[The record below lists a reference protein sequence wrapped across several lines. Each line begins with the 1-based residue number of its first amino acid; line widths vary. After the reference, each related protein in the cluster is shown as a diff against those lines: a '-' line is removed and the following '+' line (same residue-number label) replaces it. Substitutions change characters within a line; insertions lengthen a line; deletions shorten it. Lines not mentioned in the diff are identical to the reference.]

1 MSAPVAAFERPRLG
15 LNTVFKS
22 GPLFISSKGIGWKS
36 WKKRWFILTR
46 TSLVFFK
53 SDPSALPQRG
63 GEVNL
68 TLGGIDLN
76 NSGSVVV
83 REDKKL
89 LTVLFPDGR
98 DGRAFTL
105 KAETSEDLYEWK
117 TALEHALAQAP
128 SAALIVNGIFRGDT
142 NDSIDGSFNQWR
154 DKRPVKSLVVGRP
167 ILLALEDI
175 DGGPSF
181 LEKALRFL
189 EKYGTNVEGILR
201 QSADVEEVDHRVQEY
216 EQGKTEFAPDEDAH
230 VVGDC
235 VKHILRELPSSP
247 VPASCCTALLEAYKI
262 DRKEV
267 RINAMRSAI
276 LETFPE
282 PNRRLLQRFSRVAL
296 FSYLQKVGIGWKSWK
311 KRWFILTRTSLV
323 FFKSDPSALPQRGG
337 EVNLTLGGIDL
348 NNSGSV
354 VVRED
359 KKLLTVLFPDGRDGR
374 AFTLKAET
382 SEDLYEWKTA
392 LEHALAQA
400 PSAALIV
407 NGIFRGDTNDS
418 IDGSFNQWR
427 DKRPVKSL
435 VVGRPILLA
444 LEDIDGGPSFLE
456 KALRFLEKYGTNVE
470 GILRQSADVEEVD
483 HRVQEYEQGKTEF
496 APDEDAHVVGDCV
509 KHILRELPSSPVP
522 ASCCTALLEAYKID
536 RKEVRINAMRSAI
549 LETFPEPNRR
559 LLQRILKMMHTIS
572 SHAHENRMTPSA
584 VAACMAPLLLRPLL
598 AGECELEDDFDI
610 NGDSSAQLL
619 AAANAANNAQAIIT
633 TLLEEYENIFDEE
646 NLNRC
651 SISADSRIEN
661 SGTEDSTDDEN
672 LDLKDNGYHD
682 AENEVDPETDD
693 DPERV
698 HSGKL
703 SESSGS
709 AGSDLYDYKAFGG
722 DDSDVGSPSKKNHAL
737 VESSNLCVDH
747 QQIRDPNG
755 QLSEEQGKQK
765 NVSDSSI
772 NEINTPSVSPA
783 GESYRSMG
791 EILSSM
797 DTAHPLPMPAFESGA
812 GKPVGKVTGSNVNA
826 KRSSFWGRS
835 NARKTPSMESVDS
848 SGEEE
853 LAIQRLEIAK
863 NDLQHRIAKE
873 ARGNAILQASLE
885 RRKQALHERR
895 LALEQDVSRLQE
907 QLQAE
912 RDLRA
917 ALEVGLS
924 MSSGQFSSS
933 RGMDSKT
940 RAELEEIALAEA
952 DVARLK
958 QKVAELH
965 HQLNQQRQHHYG
977 SLSDACDRY
986 QNVQNHNSQQRFL
999 QQDFDTT
1006 LAYCNQERKQRT
1018 ERLEI
1023 AKNDL
1028 QHRIAKEA
1036 RGNAILQASLER
1048 RKQALHERRL
1058 ALEQD
1063 VSRLQEQLQAERDL
1077 RAALEVGLSMSSG
1090 QFSSSRGMDSKTR
1103 AELEEI
1109 ALAEADVARLKQKVA
1124 ELHHQLNQQRQ
1135 HHYGSLS
1142 DACDRYQNVQNHN
1155 SQQRFLQQDFDTTL
1169 AYCNQ
1174 ERKQRTEESLLGTD
1188 WRSIKG
1194 QALAP
1199 GSSIK
1204 QPSRKQFIDST
1215 SLSDSKST
1223 EASTSMSMDEL
1234 CAVDSASVPS
1244 TSRAAEVIEYP
1255 RHPSAASSTLVELT
1269 SRLDFFKER
1278 RSQLMEQLH
1287 NLDLNYGTTSSQDF
1301 VYRPSSPP
1309 WN

>member
-1 MSAPVAAFERPRLG
+1 MRDDLLG
-15 LNTVFKS
+15 NK
-22 GPLFISSKGIGWKS
+22 
-36 WKKRWFILTR
+36 
-46 TSLVFFK
+46 
-53 SDPSALPQRG
+53 
-63 GEVNL
+63 
-68 TLGGIDLN
+68 
-76 NSGSVVV
+76 
-83 REDKKL
+83 
-89 LTVLFPDGR
+89 
-98 DGRAFTL
+98 
-105 KAETSEDLYEWK
+105 
-117 TALEHALAQAP
+117 
-128 SAALIVNGIFRGDT
+128 IV
-142 NDSIDGSFNQWR
+142 
-154 DKRPVKSLVVGRP
+154 
-167 ILLALEDI
+167 
-175 DGGPSF
+175 
-181 LEKALRFL
+181 
-189 EKYGTNVEGILR
+189 
-201 QSADVEEVDHRVQEY
+201 
-216 EQGKTEFAPDEDAH
+216 
-230 VVGDC
+230 
-235 VKHILRELPSSP
+235 
-247 VPASCCTALLEAYKI
+247 
-262 DRKEV
+262 
-267 RINAMRSAI
+267 
-276 LETFPE
+276 
-282 PNRRLLQRFSRVAL
+282 
-296 FSYLQKVGIGWKSWK
+296 FSYM
-311 KRWFILTRTSLV
+311 
-323 FFKSDPSALPQRGG
+323 SALPQRGG

-1018 ERLEI
+1018 EGVRKGRLAIQRLEI